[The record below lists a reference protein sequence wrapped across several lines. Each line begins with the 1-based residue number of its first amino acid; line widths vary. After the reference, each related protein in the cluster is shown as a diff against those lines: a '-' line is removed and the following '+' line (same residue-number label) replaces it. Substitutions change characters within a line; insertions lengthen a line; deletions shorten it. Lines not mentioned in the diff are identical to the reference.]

1 MYLGALDQNKPEN
14 GGYLEIAARLCVAA
28 KPLLATKAYERALS
42 SIENYTATNSSLIP
56 EVVDANL
63 HRNFLLKDFLLYC
76 NAFSVSLVETNKAVA
91 EDFLCLCMPHLERKR
106 GVRSDQEEPSSDKDV
121 AHREAS
127 CSEDGDDCDE
137 GLLYLEALTY
147 NNMGCILLRS
157 GDVEGA
163 GSLLGSALEVCA
175 TEELARIILLNICAV
190 HVHAC
195 QFAEARTVAVD
206 VLKINEQDNAREK
219 MLHHIQSEGLK
230 GPVVGLIGFDRARK
244 VVFGGADQFESPF
257 SLTRFTSLTGVV
269 MLSLCG
275 ETPLHVAD
283 RIEKGSS
290 ATALK
295 SMWSLLCP
303 HSDAGGIFPPVKG
316 VPNLVPS
323 PVVAEAVKTLV
334 PLPPLSEKVI
344 ANAQRGI
351 TGVRKMLNNRL
362 ATLIRAENAF
372 EEKWRATMMVK
383 NALVTFTFVQ
393 DFIKLKVSIR
403 ERRARQIA
411 LEKSSARRILRFFRL
426 LLSAKE
432 HSDVPIQPVVRI
444 RYFETRAAVTL
455 QKYAR
460 RWLARQTLKRL
471 RRERELLHL
480 RATRIQGLY
489 HTRIARLKLFRERSE
504 RHKLLAIRTE
514 EEKREYAA
522 VRIQRAYRRHVYR
535 LSKWREAGEIKKFLL
550 HHHMLSRVYSA
561 TLIQK
566 NFRGFLVRRQYG
578 PKVYARRCYGRNRCR
593 AAVAN
598 RAAKRIQAAFRAYL
612 VHRKTRASLI
622 TLRAQCVL
630 EREMRNEVRRRKAAV
645 TIQCAY
651 RSYVARARM
660 IGMRSRRKQERL
672 LRRNRVFPSFRL
684 EEQVY

>member
-1 MYLGALDQNKPEN
+1 M
-14 GGYLEIAARLCVAA
+14 
-28 KPLLATKAYERALS
+28 
-42 SIENYTATNSSLIP
+42 
-56 EVVDANL
+56 
-63 HRNFLLKDFLLYC
+63 
-76 NAFSVSLVETNKAVA
+76 
-91 EDFLCLCMPHLERKR
+91 
-106 GVRSDQEEPSSDKDV
+106 
-121 AHREAS
+121 
-127 CSEDGDDCDE
+127 
-137 GLLYLEALTY
+137 
-147 NNMGCILLRS
+147 
-157 GDVEGA
+157 
-163 GSLLGSALEVCA
+163 
-175 TEELARIILLNICAV
+175 
-190 HVHAC
+190 
-195 QFAEARTVAVD
+195 
-206 VLKINEQDNAREK
+206 
-219 MLHHIQSEGLK
+219 
-230 GPVVGLIGFDRARK
+230 
-244 VVFGGADQFESPF
+244 
-257 SLTRFTSLTGVV
+257 
-269 MLSLCG
+269 
-275 ETPLHVAD
+275 
-283 RIEKGSS
+283 
-290 ATALK
+290 
-295 SMWSLLCP
+295 P

-535 LSKWREAGEIKKFLL
+535 LSKWREAGEIKNSFFTTTCCLGCTVQHLYRKTF
-550 HHHMLSRVYSA
+550 
-561 TLIQK
+561 
-566 NFRGFLVRRQYG
+566 
-578 PKVYARRCYGRNRCR
+578 
-593 AAVAN
+593 
-598 RAAKRIQAAFRAYL
+598 AAFWFVDSTGQKFTRGDVMGEIVAVL
-612 VHRKTRASLI
+612 RWPTGQPKEFKLLSGIRVHRKTRASLI
-622 TLRAQCVL
+622 ALRAQCVL
-630 EREMRNEVRRRKAAV
+630 EREMRNEERRRKAAV

-684 EEQVY
+684 KSRYTDQICVPYSLNSGGGESFPSCSVATELTVQWERLWVHSISLADGLPLIKEP

>member
-56 EVVDANL
+56 EGVDANL

-219 MLHHIQSEGLK
+219 RATEAAEDREAEYLADLLSAFAYFNMAIADEYLAPQDALSSYNKAKEAMVGNPYQQWSTIVEGNQGRFQAVVQRRMEDSAARRSLLGEHDAFSVLGIQRRKLPKGHNKKKGNQVATRTSLQRSRLKSRAGLLAGDCMEETLELPPIDANVLHHIQSEGLK

-393 DFIKLKVSIR
+393 DFIKLK
-403 ERRARQIA
+403 
-411 LEKSSARRILRFFRL
+411 
-426 LLSAKE
+426 
-432 HSDVPIQPVVRI
+432 
-444 RYFETRAAVTL
+444 
-455 QKYAR
+455 
-460 RWLARQTLKRL
+460 
-471 RRERELLHL
+471 
-480 RATRIQGLY
+480 
-489 HTRIARLKLFRERSE
+489 
-504 RHKLLAIRTE
+504 
-514 EEKREYAA
+514 
-522 VRIQRAYRRHVYR
+522 
-535 LSKWREAGEIKKFLL
+535 
-550 HHHMLSRVYSA
+550 
-561 TLIQK
+561 
-566 NFRGFLVRRQYG
+566 
-578 PKVYARRCYGRNRCR
+578 
-593 AAVAN
+593 
-598 RAAKRIQAAFRAYL
+598 
-612 VHRKTRASLI
+612 
-622 TLRAQCVL
+622 
-630 EREMRNEVRRRKAAV
+630 
-645 TIQCAY
+645 
-651 RSYVARARM
+651 
-660 IGMRSRRKQERL
+660 
-672 LRRNRVFPSFRL
+672 
-684 EEQVY
+684 